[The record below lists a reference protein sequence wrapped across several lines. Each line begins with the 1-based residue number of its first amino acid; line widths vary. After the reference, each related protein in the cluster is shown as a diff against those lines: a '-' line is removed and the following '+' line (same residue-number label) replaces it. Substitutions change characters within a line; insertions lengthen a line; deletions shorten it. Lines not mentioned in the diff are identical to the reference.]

1 MVIIYLLS
9 VERRKEDRGE
19 EEVPPSYFGAISG
32 GGSNRS
38 QKMRRAFFLLAP
50 LALLALLAM
59 LGATDAST
67 AHQVAARRR
76 RSRHMQRARRLQGQR
91 RHGGDEEQPAAPAET
106 TGTEPPPS
114 AEPATDPA
122 TDPAA
127 PAASAATAAP
137 AATADPADAD
147 GASEEKAAAAAE
159 VLQVEASVASLE
171 AQVTALREA
180 KPDPELK
187 RAVAAALSA
196 EQELLAAQSA
206 EQQWN
211 ATVARLT
218 ASAEMWGNVSSA
230 EEAMQHNISA
240 RALGEGEGVAL
251 ETERLERLRA
261 ALAHTTENVKTS
273 LVSDGIL
280 HASKAA
286 REALVQLRE
295 YERERTET
303 KEEFIASLGAIGPL
317 MRQYAEESNAEA
329 KAGAAGRDSAKSHAT
344 HALIG
349 TKQSLAR
356 IQRERLLELNNTI
369 VEQRAL
375 LRERHAQ
382 LERLTQSQQPD
393 NATSPS
399 PHTRELLAKER
410 ALQKMVEML
419 ARNVSAASASLA
431 ADRAKA
437 DALAQEAGKMVDGPE
452 SAANEKLRKA
462 RLRLANA
469 TRAAV
474 DAAALESRLRQT
486 AEDATLVEDAERKKK
501 VGKLEARLASA
512 QEQLTLAKE
521 KLEGEIEAEEASKA
535 ADEAAETAETVLSD
549 AQESD
554 FEAKAR
560 EVQATQ
566 ATGAGDV
573 APWDEGSGTGED
585 KTSKAARHIRRI
597 VGKLLWSEGHD
608 AAAQAASREVVETV
622 QGLIS
627 GSGSGSSK
635 PSTSVEDKVHDEI
648 QAQEAKLRGA
658 QSTEHLDGKMAE
670 VKETMQKNAR
680 FKSTRKTVP
689 EMKTVATGPASLGE
703 LPKKTAENPPKM
715 RIVPNHCFDGE
726 KNKGEDGPDCG
737 GACARK
743 CGEYKPSFTD
753 HSRSSKFHRASP
765 MDRTDL
771 VKGETRSPIMVKH
784 LVTAPE
790 ANTVA
795 LLEETKA
802 EEESV
807 HFSSRESNRHRRNRR
822 QARQQRLKRQRQQR
836 QQRLRRLDRTLTEND
851 Y

>member
-1 MVIIYLLS
+1 MLS
-9 VERRKEDRGE
+9 IVERRKEDRGE

-566 ATGAGDV
+566 RG
-573 APWDEGSGTGED
+573 GT
-585 KTSKAARHIRRI
+585 TVNLVRST
-597 VGKLLWSEGHD
+597 
-608 AAAQAASREVVETV
+608 REVVETV